1 VAPTA
6 ILVNAT
12 GGKRDAQLADT
23 DARRRP
29 LDSDRPIDASQ
40 GAASPCSED
49 IAAVTG
55 YFI

>member
-1 VAPTA
+1 M

-23 DARRRP
+23 DARRRR

-40 GAASPCSED
+40 GAAAPCSED
-49 IAAVTG
+49 IGPVTG